1 MKRKLSLLAIV
12 VALILVLTMIFVA
25 CGKKDDDADTSGGSN
40 ITADY
45 NYQQIASKVTELAN
59 ANGLFVKLHISS
71 TNNGQTDTY
80 DIALGVHGQVYYV
93 LSYGDEV
100 YLDLTSDQYYDVYT
114 PYNGTWRKVR
124 TNYSEQVTKESLVTS
139 YSAMVYG
146 YFGMYQYLTS
156 YEGVKT
162 TATVA
167 GRSCDKYTFTQT
179 AYGATASSEVCIDKA
194 TGICLKWA
202 AAGSYQGDSGAVT
215 FECTQF
221 DTSYTATLPQDG
233 QAVTPSGG
241 GQQGGSGEGGQQ
253 GGSGEGGQQ
262 GGSGE
267 GGQQGGSGEGGQQGS
282 GEVPVDSVFAN
293 KKLVATSVDCSN
305 NTVASYFTNAHASLF
320 MSGDFELVSGLGVLF
335 GTYTVQDNDRYV
347 AMTTSKGFDFEDAEY
362 YHTIPQTLQSLSIV
376 REENGFRLDM
386 RVPIENSAIVDVTI
400 HMRDSGTSPMR
411 EELPNDPNGDTFSTQ
426 YQVEQSSWDYFFK
439 DNGLLLGGTHCTI
452 AYSSDDSY
460 DVPGTFKIDGLKM
473 HDDWTLM
480 SQYYERTGTTPDNLG
495 CYAFNVYNQDND
507 NWRMASGSYELAHF
521 NQWTGIV
528 PVPFA
533 RLSYNGT
540 GHYYYVSSF
549 TYRVYGES
557 QDREIQNFRAYFENG
572 KLKQIQYKI
581 QYKTYTFVYSAH
593 NATTV
598 TLPEVGAGGATSNS
612 EVYELLENK
621 VLVYNMISGSL
632 SDDEMTLARQASV
645 GAKFTV
651 FEDNEVEFYLDKEFN
666 YDEVL
671 NNAYVYFGTFTLG
684 DTLNSD
690 TRGTYFAGSA
700 TFTEYASDG
709 TLYEDESSRNVR
721 YYTNLDLL
729 RVSMGDYFI
738 YFEVS
743 DDTPSHTTKPTTVV
757 TQKHKIYEDFGSTY
771 DLEDK
776 IVTLSGGTGIRM
788 TLKTTYG
795 SNEPTYV
802 SYWAKGN
809 IYKTSGSFLEAV
821 FDARDDSQI
830 DAYYYDDDERQWD
843 LIEDVEWYTLSDAMN
858 LSSFAAYHDLE
869 YDEAEFEEDTRD
881 IGGIKYDVYRY
892 TYVNGKVV
900 ELEKTTGL
908 CVYCLDNDLTYEITL
923 LELSEV
929 DTPEIPNA
937 TF

>member
-25 CGKKDDDADTSGGSN
+25 CGKKDDDANTSGGSN

-45 NYQQIASKVTELAN
+45 NYQQIASRVTELAN
-59 ANGLFVKLHISS
+59 ANGLFVKLHMSS

-124 TNYSEQVTKESLVTS
+124 TNYSEQVTKESLVTT
-139 YSAMVYG
+139 YSSRVYG

-233 QAVTPSGG
+233 QSVTPSG
-241 GQQGGSGEGGQQ
+241 
-253 GGSGEGGQQ
+253 GGQQ

-347 AMTTSKGFDFEDAEY
+347 AMSTFKGFDFEDAEY

-386 RVPIENSAIVDVTI
+386 RVPIENSATVDATI

-439 DNGLLLGGTHCTI
+439 DHGLLLGGTHCTI

-460 DVPGTFKIDGLKM
+460 DVPGTFKVDGLKM

-480 SQYYERTGTTPDNLG
+480 SQYYERTGTTPDSLG
-495 CYAFNVYNQDND
+495 CYTFNVYTQDND
-507 NWRMASGSYELAHF
+507 TWRMASGSYELAHF
-521 NQWTGIV
+521 DQWTGTV
-528 PVPFA
+528 PVTFA

-572 KLKQIQYKI
+572 KLKQIQYKF
-581 QYKTYTFVYSAH
+581 QYTTYTFVYSAH

-598 TLPEVGAGGATSNS
+598 TLPVVGGGGSGGGEDTTDFSSYYAT
-612 EVYELLENK
+612 LANK
-621 VLVYNMISGSL
+621 TLVYNRVTNNSGYLTSEELALAAEASEGTIL
-632 SDDEMTLARQASV
+632 SIFSENAAELYFA
-645 GAKFTV
+645 
-651 FEDNEVEFYLDKEFN
+651 KEFD
-666 YDEVL
+666 YDQVDDVVSTF
-671 NNAYVYFGTFTLG
+671 YGTLV
-684 DTLNSD
+684 
-690 TRGTYFAGSA
+690 
-700 TFTEYASDG
+700 FTEYVANSGNPYVKGRIEMSTAVVDG
-709 TLYEDESSRNVR
+709 VAHTDGLSNMMVR
-721 YYTNLDLL
+721 WYINDSQMRLQ
-729 RVSMGDYFI
+729 MGDYFI
-738 YFEVS
+738 YLNLTNTTPTHIPMPSGGEGGGSTPTLYQVS
-743 DDTPSHTTKPTTVV
+743 
-757 TQKHKIYEDFGSTY
+757 EDFGSTIA
-771 DLEDK
+771 LENT
-776 IVTLSGGTGIRM
+776 ILALSEGTGIQM
-788 TLKTTYG
+788 TLQMTY
-795 SNEPTYV
+795 NDDV
-802 SYWAKGN
+802 STIGYWAKGG
-809 IYKTSGSFLEAV
+809 IYSATGYFDVFFDTTSSTYKEYLY
-821 FDARDDSQI
+821 DDSEGEWTCYSEDI
-830 DAYYYDDDERQWD
+830 DDSTVAMG
-843 LIEDVEWYTLSDAMN
+843 MN
-858 LSSFAAYHDLE
+858 LSTFASYHDLE
-869 YDEAEFEEDTRD
+869 YDDGTREATTKTIDGVEYN
-881 IGGIKYDVYRY
+881 IYRY
-892 TYVNGKVV
+892 TYEETSEVM
-900 ELEKTTGL
+900 EIEATTGL
-908 CVYCLDNDLTYEITL
+908 CVYYSGYGSEWEITSL
-923 LELSEV
+923 LLAEV

>member
-25 CGKKDDDADTSGGSN
+25 CNKKDDDADTSGGSN

-45 NYQQIASKVTELAN
+45 NYEQIASKVTELAN

-93 LSYGDEV
+93 LSYGNEV

-124 TNYSEQVTKESLVTS
+124 TNYSEQVTKESLVTT
-139 YSAMVYG
+139 YSAMIYG

-267 GGQQGGSGEGGQQGS
+267 GGQQGGSGE
-282 GEVPVDSVFAN
+282 VPVDSVFAN
-293 KKLVATSVDCSN
+293 KKLVATSVDCTN

-386 RVPIENSAIVDVTI
+386 RVPIENSATVDATI

-439 DNGLLLGGTHCTI
+439 DHGLLLGGTHCTI

-480 SQYYERTGTTPDNLG
+480 SQYYQRTGTTPDSLG

-521 NQWTGIV
+521 NQWTGTV

-533 RLSYNGT
+533 RLSYSGT

-572 KLKQIQYKI
+572 KLKQIQYKF
-581 QYKTYTFVYSAH
+581 QYTTYTFVYSAH

-598 TLPEVGAGGATSNS
+598 TLPEVGTGGATSNS
-612 EVYELLENK
+612 EVYALLENK
-621 VLVYNMISGSL
+621 VLVYNMITNNSGAL
-632 SDDEMTLARQASV
+632 DDDELALARQASQ
-645 GAKFTV
+645 GAVLTV
-651 FEDNEVEFYLDKEFN
+651 FEDNEIEFYLEKIFD
-666 YDEVL
+666 YDRGQVVNDE
-671 NNAYVYFGTFTLG
+671 YVYYGSFTLG
-684 DTLNSD
+684 STSSSD
-690 TRGTYFAGSA
+690 SRGTYFAGTA
-700 TFTEYASDG
+700 TFTEYAYGDA
-709 TLYEDESSRNVR
+709 LYENETTKNVR
-721 YYTNLDLL
+721 YYTNLNLF
-729 RVSMGDYFI
+729 RINMGTYFL
-738 YFEVS
+738 YLEAS
-743 DDTPSHTTKPTTVV
+743 SGTPTHITKPAAGGSTPTLCQVS
-757 TQKHKIYEDFGSTY
+757 EDFGTTIA
-771 DLEDK
+771 LENT
-776 IVTLSGGTGIRM
+776 ILALSDGAGIKM
-788 TLKTTYG
+788 TLQITNDYG
-795 SNEPTYV
+795 EV
-802 SYWAKGN
+802 STIGYWAKGG
-809 IYKTSGSFLEAV
+809 IYSATGYFDVV
-821 FDARDDSQI
+821 FDTTSSTYKEYIYDDGEGEWTCYSENIDDST
-830 DAYYYDDDERQWD
+830 
-843 LIEDVEWYTLSDAMN
+843 VGMGMN
-858 LSSFAAYHDLE
+858 LSTFASYHDLE
-869 YDEAEFEEDTRD
+869 YDQGTREADTKTID
-881 IGGIKYDVYRY
+881 GVEYSIYRY
-892 TYVNGKVV
+892 TYEMTSEVM
-900 ELEKTTGL
+900 EIETTTGL
-908 CVYCLDNDLTYEITL
+908 CVYYSGYGSTWEITSL
-923 LELSEV
+923 LLAEV

-937 TF
+937 SF

>member
-12 VALILVLTMIFVA
+12 VALVLVLTMIFVA
-25 CGKKDDDADTSGGSN
+25 CNKKDDDANTSGGSS

-45 NYQQIASKVTELAN
+45 NYQQIASKVTELAGS
-59 ANGLFVKLHISS
+59 NGIFVKLHISS
-71 TNNGQTDTY
+71 TDNGRTETY
-80 DIALGVHGQVYYV
+80 DIALGVRGQVYYF
-93 LSYGDEV
+93 LTSEGESYV
-100 YLDLTSDQYYDVYT
+100 DLTSDQYYDVYT
-114 PYNGTWRKVR
+114 TYNGTWRKVR
-124 TNYSEQVTKESLVTS
+124 ANYSEQVTKDTLITS
-139 YSAMVYG
+139 YAAMAYG
-146 YFGMYQYLTS
+146 YFGMYQYLTT

-167 GRSCDKYTFTQT
+167 GRSCDKYTFTQS

-202 AAGSYQGDSGAVT
+202 ASGSYQGDSGAIT

-221 DTSYTATLPQDG
+221 DTNYTITLPQDG

-262 GGSGE
+262 G
-267 GGQQGGSGEGGQQGS
+267 GS

-362 YHTIPQTLQSLSIV
+362 YHTIPQSLQSLSIV

-386 RVPIENSAIVDVTI
+386 RVPIENSAIVDATI

-411 EELPNDPNGDTFSTQ
+411 EELPNDPNGDSFSTQ

-460 DVPGTFKIDGLKM
+460 DAPGTFKIDGLKM

-480 SQYYERTGTTPDNLG
+480 SQYYERTGTTPDSLG
-495 CYAFNVYNQDND
+495 CYAFNVYSQDND

-572 KLKQIQYKI
+572 KLKQIQYKF
-581 QYKTYTFVYSAH
+581 QYTTYTFVYSAH

-598 TLPEVGAGGATSNS
+598 TLPEVGGGGSGGGEDTTDFSSYYAA
-612 EVYELLENK
+612 LANK
-621 VLVYNMISGSL
+621 TLVYNRVTNNSGYLTSEELALAAEASEGTIL
-632 SDDEMTLARQASV
+632 SIFSENAAELYFA
-645 GAKFTV
+645 
-651 FEDNEVEFYLDKEFN
+651 KEFD
-666 YDEVL
+666 YDQVDDVVST
-671 NNAYVYFGTFTLG
+671 YYGTL
-684 DTLNSD
+684 
-690 TRGTYFAGSA
+690 R
-700 TFTEYASDG
+700 FTEYVANSGNPYIKGRIEMSTVVDDG
-709 TLYEDESSRNVR
+709 VAYTDGLSNMMVR
-721 YYTNLDLL
+721 WYINDSQMRLQ
-729 RVSMGDYFI
+729 MGDYFI
-738 YFEVS
+738 YLDLTNTTPTHIPMPSGGEGGGSIPTLYKIS
-743 DDTPSHTTKPTTVV
+743 DDFDGETAL
-757 TQKHKIYEDFGSTY
+757 QEFILG
-771 DLEDK
+771 
-776 IVTLSGGTGIRM
+776 LSDGTGIQM
-788 TLKTTYG
+788 TAQQNNDGDITTI
-795 SNEPTYV
+795 
-802 SYWAKGN
+802 SYEAKGG
-809 IYKTSGSFLEAV
+809 IYKSTDDDDV
-821 FDARDDSQI
+821 MYFDATDEYSI
-830 DAYYYDDDERQWD
+830 NAYYYDDDKWTMYGD
-843 LIEDVEWYTLSDAMN
+843 MGWYTVETGMRLSFFTSYQYM
-858 LSSFAAYHDLE
+858 FGE
-869 YDEAEFEEDTRD
+869 EGTREEATRE
-881 IGGIKYDVYRY
+881 IGGTNYNVYRY
-892 TYVNGKVV
+892 TYEDGEVLEV
-900 ELEKTTGL
+900 ERTTGL
-908 CVYCLDNDLTYEITL
+908 CVYYSETAYTYQLTSL
-923 LELSEV
+923 KLSDVADIVLPTV
-929 DTPEIPNA
+929 D
-937 TF
+937 